1 MRYKSN
7 KGGIIRAVDKL
18 SRPSEEYKSL
28 SYARLDPEERYDKTL
43 MNENYFEPE
52 SQQLEVN
59 NSFANEME
67 CSTQSIDPHKTTS
80 NVNHAHNNG
89 SNATVCNIEDIQSLP
104 RTSKY

>member
-43 MNENYFEPE
+43 MNEN
-52 SQQLEVN
+52 
-59 NSFANEME
+59 
-67 CSTQSIDPHKTTS
+67 
-80 NVNHAHNNG
+80 
-89 SNATVCNIEDIQSLP
+89 
-104 RTSKY
+104 